1 MRVVVTFE
9 EDCLQTIVVECLLR
23 EQMWLKRLRIK
34 VEMDVYGDRQVTT
47 CIHGLLV
54 SVLVVISFER
64 IRYGGGEI
72 GAVT

>member
-1 MRVVVTFE
+1 MRVVVIFE
-9 EDCLQTIVVECLLR
+9 EDCLQTIVVGYLLR

-54 SVLVVISFER
+54 IVLVVISFER
-64 IRYGGGEI
+64 NRYGGG
-72 GAVT
+72 GSGQ